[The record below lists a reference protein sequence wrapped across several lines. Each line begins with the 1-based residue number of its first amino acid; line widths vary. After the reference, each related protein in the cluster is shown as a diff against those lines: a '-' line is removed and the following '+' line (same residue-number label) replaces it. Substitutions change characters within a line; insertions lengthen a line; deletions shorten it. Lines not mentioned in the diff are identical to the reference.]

1 MKVIL
6 QQDVKGQGKK
16 GQLVEVSDGYGRN
29 FLLPRKLAVEATSDN
44 LNTMKLQEKAR
55 RAEEARQRAAAEEIA
70 ERLKGLTVKIYA
82 KTGKDGRLFG
92 AITSKEIS
100 DALKAQHAIDIA
112 KQKIVQEEA
121 TKACGG
127 YQIKCKLGFEIT
139 GTIHVMVAEEKH

>member
-29 FLLPRKLAVEATSDN
+29 FLLPRRLAVEATSDN

-55 RAEEARQRAAAEEIA
+55 RAEEARQKAAAEEIA
-70 ERLKGLTVKIYA
+70 ERLKGLTVKIHA

-121 TKACGG
+121 IKSCGG

-139 GTIHVMVAEEKH
+139 GTIYLMVAEEKN